1 MDPLSHSLRSL
12 CSLQHLFILQFGADR
27 PANVLYF
34 SSTQVGRHP
43 RKVLQNFRSIISG
56 VLYQFL
62 FNQKLSTPQWWSL
75 VLLTVGAMSKEVSL
89 ESGLHFNISSTGS
102 KNYHNPNYACNFQN
116 KALMGWSNRE
126 ISTFCTFSENL
137 SPNSSAL
144 PFISIQ
150 IVASCTASVYNEYL
164 IKSKDVN
171 FWVQNMFFYSNSILI
186 NFVFFICS
194 NDTAANNLA
203 PLLQTPG
210 MKVNFWIV

>member
-102 KNYHNPNYACNFQN
+102 KKYHNPNYTCNFQN
-116 KALMGWSNRE
+116 KALMWWSKSE
-126 ISTFCTFSENL
+126 ISKFCATLTVQKSWARI
-137 SPNSSAL
+137 PVRYPSSRSKL
-144 PFISIQ
+144 LHRVQ
-150 IVASCTASVYNEYL
+150 LRCTTSTWSKVKML
-164 IKSKDVN
+164 IFGCKTCSSTQTR
-171 FWVQNMFFYSNSILI
+171 FWSILFSSFARTI
-186 NFVFFICS
+186 Q
-194 NDTAANNLA
+194 
-203 PLLQTPG
+203 LL
-210 MKVNFWIV
+210 II